1 MPWSAVKKKLWVEK
15 VRLAELFLD
24 EVNANIKD
32 LSEGRLLAD
41 KVLEVAKASDQLEL
55 FSEEL
60 ARQITRTYDKVATIN
75 DALVKYQKF
84 RSSSAGD
91 PEYEKK
97 SAEFQ
102 QFLAWYRGGLLTSL
116 QNLAAKLKVENEQKS
131 EDERYTP

>member
-1 MPWSAVKKKLWVEK
+1 VPWSVVKKKLWAEK
-15 VRLAELFLD
+15 VRLAEAFLG
-24 EVNANIKD
+24 EVNSNIKD
-32 LSEGRLLAD
+32 LTEGKLLAD
-41 KVLEVAKASDQLEL
+41 KVYDVATAADQLEL

-60 ARQITRTYDKVATIN
+60 AAQIRRTYDKVNTIN

-91 PEYEKK
+91 HEYEKK

-116 QNLAAKLKVENEQKS
+116 QNLAAKLKDEAVQKEE
-131 EDERYTP
+131 EDKYTP